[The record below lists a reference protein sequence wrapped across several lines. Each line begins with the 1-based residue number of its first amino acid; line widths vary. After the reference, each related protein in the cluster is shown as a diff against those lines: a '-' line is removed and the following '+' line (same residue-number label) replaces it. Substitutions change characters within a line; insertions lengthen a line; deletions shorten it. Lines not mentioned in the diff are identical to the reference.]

1 MKTSK
6 FKVWYFQNE
15 CKFWTKTSWT
25 HFPIIFL
32 LTQEKWLILHH
43 FSLVFLLSYKGSFY
57 KVNGANGRILYR
69 LSVCSSENEK
79 TELSLI
85 QTKYVSVYSNFYLKM
100 YDTNVQCLTSQL
112 NNLIA
117 AQQSYTDPERRIQVK
132 KPSKSAVGHH
142 IEKLLKRQ
150 ITHRI
155 ETVSE
160 DCAGLSHLGHLVS
173 SEFISLKDQSL
184 SLKYLSQNGKQSRN

>member
-1 MKTSK
+1 
-6 FKVWYFQNE
+6 
-15 CKFWTKTSWT
+15 
-25 HFPIIFL
+25 
-32 LTQEKWLILHH
+32 
-43 FSLVFLLSYKGSFY
+43 
-57 KVNGANGRILYR
+57 
-69 LSVCSSENEK
+69 
-79 TELSLI
+79 
-85 QTKYVSVYSNFYLKM
+85 M

-117 AQQSYTDPERRIQVK
+117 AQQPYTDPERRIQVK

-142 IEKLLKRQ
+142 IDKLLKRQ

-160 DCAGLSHLGHLVS
+160 DCAGLVHLGHLVS

-184 SLKYLSQNGKQSRN
+184 SLKYLSQNGKQSRSKSFNSYEEFAIWDQQEKPFFTKRTCFSILCANSDFSSSFLVLFQAFMKVIIREYLQKYPKSQWDAIVCDTTAEKLKLAIKLYFYFVKQKIPKLS